1 MRMVPTLKV
10 LTTAPVRKDTL
21 GMINHAKV
29 RNSTFG
35 VPQMVQNNKKCLP
48 NLIIRDSFDFLLH
61 WVFICVNSPLINQA
75 EEYLPQLRS
84 V

>member
-1 MRMVPTLKV
+1 MRMVPKLKV

-48 NLIIRDSFDFLLH
+48 NLSYSSLTSANRKFTIPETGSALFDSS
-61 WVFICVNSPLINQA
+61 ISNG
-75 EEYLPQLRS
+75 
-84 V
+84 